1 MQSRG
6 VKTSHLAVEL
16 GLDPSMGLEGQDSFP
31 FLYTLVNKEKD
42 TWQPSSGIA
51 PLPLLNHLTPNG
63 IPIAPG
69 GKVQY
74 PVILDPDYNFKLLSV
89 KYGAYGINPNILVA
103 FPLSTVDPNG
113 KATIAAYIT
122 ALRTAGEISSRGI
135 FQITI
140 STGGSDTGDRAF
152 TAAHVAAGETGGAFP
167 GDAYQWNSLTSV
179 LTYLGTY
186 PVEHNL
192 SPSGYS
198 VWDWINDAYSAG
210 LDPDMQK
217 VGEPLYGYLAVTL
230 YMMSAGAKILYGGIE
245 AGAGLPTSGTTVP
258 LPMRPMQA
266 GPDSGFLSARTPYLL
281 PRSGTLIFEVTN
293 NHPSISLYPNAL
305 IYGIKVRI

>member
-42 TWQPSSGIA
+42 TWQPSSGIVH
-51 PLPLLNHLTPNG
+51 LPLLNHLTPNG

-89 KYGAYGINPNILVA
+89 KYGAYGINPNI
-103 FPLSTVDPNG
+103 
-113 KATIAAYIT
+113 
-122 ALRTAGEISSRGI
+122 
-135 FQITI
+135 
-140 STGGSDTGDRAF
+140 
-152 TAAHVAAGETGGAFP
+152 
-167 GDAYQWNSLTSV
+167 
-179 LTYLGTY
+179 
-186 PVEHNL
+186 
-192 SPSGYS
+192 SGYS
-198 VWDWINDAYSAG
+198 VWDRINDVYSAG

-245 AGAGLPTSGTTVP
+245 AGAGLPTSGTIVP

>member
-51 PLPLLNHLTPNG
+51 HLPLLNHLTPNG

-113 KATIAAYIT
+113 IATIAAYIT

-140 STGGSDTGDRAF
+140 STGGSDTGDGAF
-152 TAAHVAAGETGGAFP
+152 AAARVAAGTTGAAFP
-167 GDAYQWNSLTSV
+167 GDVYQWNSLTSV
-179 LTYLGTY
+179 LSYLGTY
-186 PVEHNL
+186 PIEHNL

-245 AGAGLPTSGTTVP
+245 AGAGLPTSGTIVP